1 MVKNFLS
8 KMKFRWACWK
18 YEICPRHH
26 TLKTKASW
34 SYYYHCTD
42 CLEEEYEDDNRRKE
56 QLELARKQ
64 CLDKIKKYDD

>member
-42 CLEEEYEDDNRRKE
+42 CLNELLDNGTRKKEKIELDRKE
-56 QLELARKQ
+56 FLER
-64 CLDKIKKYDD
+64 INS